1 MKKTFLLVFLF
12 ALLVACG
19 APPTNREGSTS
30 TNMATN
36 SSAPMVSMPS
46 DAEVISREKSVWESL
61 KSKDYDTFASQLA
74 EDQLEV
80 SEGGVA
86 DKGASVQSVKN
97 VEFSEVNFSDWRVLT
112 IDPDLVVTTYKVS
125 VKAKEKD
132 KELPLTDFR
141 ESSAWVNR
149 DGKWKAI
156 FHQGTRILNMPP
168 PPAPAA
174 SPAKA
179 ASPAATTSAA
189 TATSDP
195 VANEKIIWD
204 LLRAKNYDG
213 FAALL
218 DPKAI
223 EVNPYGVYDKEG
235 ILKSVQ
241 TFDASKAQLSEFRT
255 VEIDR
260 DAALVTYLVK
270 VIGPKPEEERHS
282 TIWANSDGKWMAVF
296 HHGTAVMAKK

>member
-1 MKKTFLLVFLF
+1 MKKMFLF
-12 ALLVACG
+12 VSLCALLVACG

-46 DAEVISREKSVWESL
+46 EAEVISREKSVWESL

-86 DKGASVQSVKN
+86 DKGVSVQRVKE

-112 IDPDLVVTTYKVS
+112 VDPDLVVTTYKVS

-156 FHQGTRILNMPP
+156 FHQGTRILNVPP
-168 PPAPAA
+168 PPPAA

-179 ASPAATTSAA
+179 ASPAATTSPV
-189 TATSDP
+189 TTSDP
-195 VANEKIIWD
+195 VANERLIWD

-213 FAALL
+213 FAAVI
-218 DPKAI
+218 DPKAV
-223 EVNPYGVYDKEG
+223 EVNPFGVYDKEG
-235 ILKSVQ
+235 ILKGVQ

-255 VEIDR
+255 VEIDK
-260 DAALVTYLVK
+260 DAALITYLVK
-270 VIGPKPEEERHS
+270 ITGPKPEDERHS
-282 TIWANSDGKWMAVF
+282 TIWVNRDGKWMAVF